1 LRMTMLYALA
11 QEKKYLVL
19 GTDNLAEW
27 TLGYFTKYGDGGVD
41 LLPLVNLL
49 KKEVKEMAK
58 IMKLP
63 KIIYTKVS
71 TAGLWEGQT
80 DENELGFSYNEIDD
94 YIIGK
99 KINPITK
106 EKIEKQIKL
115 TNHKRIK
122 IPTPKKIKRIKN

>member
-99 KINPITK
+99 KINPIIK